1 MSMFETQFS
10 VNPAPDLDL
19 AFRFIP
25 IKANCDGG
33 QVHSPGRGPRGR
45 CFPHERALKLAGV
58 TNPVFVVG
66 DGEEAVEYLEGT
78 GQFSDRAA
86 YPLPALMFLDL
97 KLPLKSGHE
106 VIEWARR
113 NKALE
118 SLTIIVLTTSEEP
131 GDIARSYQLGDSY
144 LLKPPTADE
153 ILELA
158 AAFNLSWLGQHKV
171 EPSGLDR
178 HS

>member
-1 MSMFETQFS
+1 VTEAKSILLVEDHADDVFLM
-10 VNPAPDLDL
+10 
-19 AFRFIP
+19 
-25 IKANCDGG
+25 K
-33 QVHSPGRGPRGR
+33 
-45 CFPHERALKLAGV
+45 RALKLAGV
-58 TNPVFVVG
+58 TSPVFVVG

-78 GQFSDRAA
+78 GQFNDRAA

-106 VIEWARR
+106 VLEWARR

-118 SLTIIVLTTSEEP
+118 ALTIVVLTTSEEP
-131 GDIARSYQLGDSY
+131 GDIARSYQLGANSY
-144 LLKPPTADE
+144 LVKPPTADE

-171 EPSGLDR
+171 EPSRLDR

>member
-1 MSMFETQFS
+1 MTEAKSILLVEDHADDVFLM
-10 VNPAPDLDL
+10 
-19 AFRFIP
+19 
-25 IKANCDGG
+25 K
-33 QVHSPGRGPRGR
+33 
-45 CFPHERALKLAGV
+45 RALKLAGV
-58 TNPVFVVG
+58 TSPVFVVG

-78 GQFSDRAA
+78 GQFNDRAA

-106 VIEWARR
+106 VLEWARR

-118 SLTIIVLTTSEEP
+118 ALTIVVLTTSEEP
-131 GDIARSYQLGDSY
+131 GDIARSYQLGANSY
-144 LLKPPTADE
+144 LVKPPTADE

-171 EPSGLDR
+171 EPSRLDR